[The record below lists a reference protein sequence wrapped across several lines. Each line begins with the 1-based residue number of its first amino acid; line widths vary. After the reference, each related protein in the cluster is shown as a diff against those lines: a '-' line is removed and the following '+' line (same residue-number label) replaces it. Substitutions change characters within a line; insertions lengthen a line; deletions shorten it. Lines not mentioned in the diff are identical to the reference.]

1 MKKTEKTLFPK
12 GFFTKSRPTISMDEA
27 LKDVIPLK
35 WSKKVQKGK
44 KKVIMGLA
52 KKAK

>member
-35 WSKKVQKGK
+35 WSKKEKKEK
-44 KKVIMGLA
+44 KKVIIKLA
-52 KKAK
+52 KKEK